1 MVRKSSIAPVL
12 SNLVIFLLIAAAGGW
27 AQTPPDVPRVLILA
41 TGGTIAGEQGEPGT
55 LGGYEIRKPI
65 AEIVAQVPEIKKY
78 AQVETEQFSNIPSAM
93 MTPEQ
98 WLLLARRINTAF
110 DKSRD

>member
-1 MVRKSSIAPVL
+1 MLTKTSIRTISLALFISLASIAHATAQSDLPHV
-12 SNLVIFLLIAAAGGW
+12 LVI
-27 AQTPPDVPRVLILA
+27 A

-65 AEIVAQVPEIKKY
+65 AEIVGDVPEIKRY

-110 DKSRD
+110 EKHPE